1 MGMVSPP
8 RADWTVKR
16 VHALP
21 YDGNRYEIIDGELFV
36 TPAPQLVHQ
45 AIVSELF
52 LLVGP
57 YAKRVGLDPL
67 TSPADITFS
76 DRTLVQ
82 PDIFVL
88 PKVNGR
94 RIATYAEISSLIL
107 TVEVLS
113 KSSRK
118 LDRGKKRLLFQREG
132 VPEYWIV
139 DGDARVIERWRPGA
153 SDAEVLTA
161 TLAWQPVASHAPL
174 EIDLVA
180 FFSDIFPD

>member
-1 MGMVSPP
+1 MAMVSPS
-8 RADWTVKR
+8 RADWTVER
-16 VHALP
+16 LHRLP
-21 YDGNRYEIIDGELFV
+21 DDGNRYEIIDGELFV
-36 TPAPQLVHQ
+36 TPSPRLVHQ
-45 AIVSELF
+45 HVVSELF
-52 LLVGP
+52 LIVGP

-88 PKVNGR
+88 PLVNGR

-107 TVEVLS
+107 TIEVLS

-118 LDRGKKRLLFQREG
+118 LDRGKKRHLFQRER

-139 DGDARVIERWRPGA
+139 DGEARVIERWRPDA
-153 SDAEVLTA
+153 DAAEVLTA
-161 TLAWQPVASHAPL
+161 ELTWQPVAFLPPL
-174 EIDLVA
+174 QIDLVA
-180 FFSDIFPD
+180 FFADIYPQ